1 MNGAQRLTDAFLQLD
16 AALPSAQ
23 FPLPLDGA
31 EGLRSLASSL
41 SHQLRDYLLPRASRL
56 DAPLLAV
63 VGGSTGAGKS
73 TLVNSLLR
81 ATVTKPGVLR
91 PTTKSPV
98 LICHPDDEAWFR
110 SDKVLPNLVRTDTQ
124 LHDSRALHIVAF
136 PDLPPGLAL
145 LDAPD
150 IDSIDDENRTLA
162 RQLLLA
168 ADLWLFVTSAA
179 RYADAVPWDY
189 LATAAER
196 NTVVSVIVNRCPPEA
211 LADVAGHLAQ
221 MLAERGL
228 ERAKLFAVPERA
240 LPDDG
245 MLPLSDVASI
255 RQWLAQ
261 LASQAEARSQV
272 AIQTLAGSVRS
283 LDGQLKELTDGIAR
297 QDEALTE
304 LRDQA
309 VAAYRSAAGAVNEA
323 AGDGTML
330 RGEILSRW
338 QDLVGTGEFMRSIE
352 ERISMLRD
360 RLTGW
365 IRGEQKVE
373 AVEVAI
379 SDSLATVLQEAGE
392 RAAEQTVTS
401 WSRTRWGRD
410 IVGADPSLSTPS
422 PGFHDE
428 AAAAIRAWQ
437 GDVLKLVEEEGRGK
451 RMKARFLALG
461 TNVLGAALIVF
472 VFSMTAGLTAAEVGI
487 AGGTS
492 VLAQRL
498 LEAVF
503 GEGAVRELAERAKLE
518 LAARVEG
525 VLANELARYELILST
540 LSVDESATRQ
550 LTDAGAS
557 LRAAARGA
565 FDDLTR
571 PIDS

>member
-1 MNGAQRLTDAFLQLD
+1 MG
-16 AALPSAQ
+16 
-23 FPLPLDGA
+23 
-31 EGLRSLASSL
+31 
-41 SHQLRDYLLPRASRL
+41 
-56 DAPLLAV
+56 
-63 VGGSTGAGKS
+63 
-73 TLVNSLLR
+73 
-81 ATVTKPGVLR
+81 
-91 PTTKSPV
+91 
-98 LICHPDDEAWFR
+98 
-110 SDKVLPNLVRTDTQ
+110 
-124 LHDSRALHIVAF
+124 
-136 PDLPPGLAL
+136 
-145 LDAPD
+145 
-150 IDSIDDENRTLA
+150 
-162 RQLLLA
+162 
-168 ADLWLFVTSAA
+168 
-179 RYADAVPWDY
+179 
-189 LATAAER
+189 
-196 NTVVSVIVNRCPPEA
+196 
-211 LADVAGHLAQ
+211 DVAGHLAQ

-240 LPDDG
+240 LPPDG
-245 MLPLSDVASI
+245 MLPLGDVAGI

-261 LASQAEARSQV
+261 LASQSEARSQV

-309 VAAYRSAAGAVNEA
+309 VAAYRRAASDVNEA

-352 ERISMLRD
+352 ERISLVRD

-365 IRGEQKVE
+365 FRGEQKVE

-379 SDSLATVLQEAGE
+379 SDSLATVLQEAGQ
-392 RAAEQTVTS
+392 RAAEQTVVS

-410 IVGADPSLSTPS
+410 IVTAEPSLAHPS
-422 PGFHDE
+422 KEFNEE
-428 AAAAIRAWQ
+428 ATAAIRAWQ
-437 GDVLKLVEEEGRGK
+437 GDVLKLVEDEGRGK

-492 VLAQRL
+492 LLAQRL

-503 GEGAVRELAERAKLE
+503 GEGAVRKLAERAKLE

-525 VLANELARYELILST
+525 VLANELARYELILSS
-540 LSVDESATRQ
+540 LSVDPDATQ
-550 LTDAGAS
+550 KLTDAAGT

-571 PIDS
+571 PVE